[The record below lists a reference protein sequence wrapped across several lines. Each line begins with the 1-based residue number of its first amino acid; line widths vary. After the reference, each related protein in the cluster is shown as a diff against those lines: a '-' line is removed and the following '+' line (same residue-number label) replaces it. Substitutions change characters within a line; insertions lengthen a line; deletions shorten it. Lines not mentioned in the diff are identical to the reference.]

1 VPYSSETARMLAAE
15 RLQLDICCYQA
26 TPAYELRLLLER
38 TEGRVVGMRYSG
50 WGIPDIW
57 IGWAANP
64 GRSQGAT
71 AEKANAVSGALS
83 IDPIHIKKGQE
94 GACQI
99 VQIFCEDAGRP
110 REANET

>member
-1 VPYSSETARMLAAE
+1 VPYSSESARMLAAE

-26 TPAYELRLLLER
+26 TPAYELLLLLER
-38 TEGRVVGMRYSG
+38 TEERVVEMRCSG
-50 WGIPDIW
+50 WGNSEYW

-99 VQIFCEDAGRP
+99 VRIFCEDAGRP
-110 REANET
+110 REAKET